1 MRKLDRSDMDTLR
14 LLASYFIRK
23 QEFSLAQKIYST
35 LGDNRAILQ
44 MHVTAGHW
52 TDVIFSVSLIFKC

>member
-52 TDVIFSVSLIFKC
+52 TDVFSLINQYFHT